1 MSSRRPS
8 AFARGERFA
17 GTLPAAMDCQSC
29 KTKKATVHLTEIVGN
44 KEKRELHLCEQ
55 CAQQQNASGMEIMGL
70 ISSAFGPAAKAGGAE
85 TAELKCETCG
95 LAYPEFR
102 SRGRLG
108 CPQCYEVFRAALEPL
123 LEKIHGPGK
132 HVGKTPGGPPA
143 ADRSREKHLVAL
155 RRQLQAAVK
164 GENYELAAKLRDD
177 LRQAEIAAGVPDAD
191 S

>member
-1 MSSRRPS
+1 M
-8 AFARGERFA
+8 E
-17 GTLPAAMDCQSC
+17 CQSC
-29 KTKKATVHLTEIVGN
+29 HTKKATVHFTDIVG

-70 ISSAFGPAAKAGGAE
+70 ISSSFGPTAKAGPAGA
-85 TAELKCETCG
+85 AELKCAACG
-95 LAYPEFR
+95 LAYSEFR

-108 CPQCYEVFRAALEPL
+108 CPQCYEVFREQLEPL

-132 HVGKTPGGPPA
+132 HVGKTPGGTPA
-143 ADRSREKHLVAL
+143 ADRTREKQLVAL

-164 GENYELAAKLRDD
+164 GENYELAAKLRDE
-177 LRQAEIAAGVPDAD
+177 LRKAEIAAGVPDAG